1 MVGRVGTAM
10 GEISSWD
17 RCPADSGGG
26 VSSWDRC
33 SAGSGGGVSAWS
45 RCSAGSGGGVSS
57 DSARAADATSRPQP
71 TIKMANE
78 DRNNNTPSLAGD
90 YLARILPRQF
100 SVGSK
105 RRQDVQ
111 IWTPEESPPGV
122 THQTLEQEHRMSTKG
137 SIFPV
142 VPSMQF
148 QSQMSCSQSE
158 SGPGDHLF
166 KARSGFAQ
174 TKAADEANFGL
185 VATQTIIAVYCRPKS
200 GLTLDVLS
208 NVVRQFCSH
217 TAGVVEQVSNP
228 LASAQFFAQAWANV
242 SVVPVV
248 PPAAEA
254 PPVALVPPVAEAPPL
269 PPVAEVAPPPPV
281 AEAPP
286 LPPVEEGTP
295 GPALSLLP
303 QELT

>member
-1 MVGRVGTAM
+1 
-10 GEISSWD
+10 
-17 RCPADSGGG
+17 
-26 VSSWDRC
+26 
-33 SAGSGGGVSAWS
+33 
-45 RCSAGSGGGVSS
+45 
-57 DSARAADATSRPQP
+57 
-71 TIKMANE
+71 
-78 DRNNNTPSLAGD
+78 
-90 YLARILPRQF
+90 
-100 SVGSK
+100 
-105 RRQDVQ
+105 
-111 IWTPEESPPGV
+111 
-122 THQTLEQEHRMSTKG
+122 MSTKG

-174 TKAADEANFGL
+174 TKSAGEANFGL
-185 VATQTIIAVYCRPKS
+185 VATHTIIAVYCRPRS

-208 NVVRQFCSH
+208 NVVKQFCSH

-228 LASAQFFAQAWANV
+228 LARAQFFAQAWAKV

-248 PPAAEA
+248 PPAPEA
-254 PPVALVPPVAEAPPL
+254 PPVALVPPVAEAPSL
-269 PPVAEVAPPPPV
+269 PPV

-286 LPPVEEGTP
+286 LPPVA
-295 GPALSLLP
+295 PALSLLP